1 MAVTRIRNNQ
11 IQDSGI
17 WANAK
22 IIPGSITGTLMSSNL
37 VITSDFVVTGN
48 LFVTGVA
55 SYTTIA
61 STNTF
66 VNDPLIVFNNAFT
79 GTNTRDIGIV
89 MNRGSDASVAFFW
102 DESADEFVFAVTTD
116 DGTTYGNLPFST
128 LSNVRMGNLILN
140 NYENTRVLFAGAAG
154 LVSRSPGFTFASNV
168 LTVGGEITITGAT
181 ATIGTSSAD
190 QDLVLA
196 PNGDGLI
203 DASATNLTNL
213 ADPTEDSDAVTLSY
227 LESSLSSDVTGIVA
241 DNTVIR
247 VIDNGTN
254 AGLFLGNVDNQQVM
268 RSTANSFSLFGQGYA
283 QTTPIFN
290 VTKAG
295 PNANVAT
302 VRGAIVAT
310 GNVMGGYASFAALNN
325 TPIGNVTASGAKFT
339 DIDASGYTNLAGNV
353 SAASGHFGAVTA
365 SGYVNL
371 AGNISAAI
379 MNAGALTATGTTTL
393 AATNVSG
400 FLNSSGNI
408 SAAIGHFGTLTTSGY
423 LNLAGNVSAAIGHF
437 GALTATG
444 TTTLAAT
451 NVSGYLNSSGNISA
465 ATGHF
470 GTLTTSGYLNLSGN
484 LSAAVIHAGAL
495 TATGTTTLAATN
507 VSGFLNSSGNISAAI
522 MNTGALN
529 ATGTSTLG
537 AVNASGYVNLA
548 GNISTPILN
557 AGAVNATGVVTL
569 TNGTNATNP
578 TSGGLIVS
586 GGAGFAQDVY
596 VAGNLYASNL
606 ISTTYSVITV
616 QDPLVFFEANATYPY
631 DYDIG
636 FFSKY
641 IGGYANVTVGTSFFR
656 DDTDHF
662 WKLVS
667 NVTTIAGEQ
676 ISLTG
681 AFFDGLKIG
690 NLDVADSTATTNFA
704 TGAIRSVGGIA
715 SKGQLRAGHGIQGT
729 VIGNISSAAGTFTT
743 ITASGFV
750 NTGGNVSAAILNTGA
765 LNATGTSTLGAVNVS
780 GFLNSSGNI
789 SAAIMKTG
797 ALTATGTS
805 TLGAVNVSGFLNSAG
820 NISAAI
826 LNGGAINS
834 TGFINTTGN
843 VSGAI
848 VNTGALNVSG
858 ITTQTGFL
866 NAAANISTPILNAG
880 AVNSTGFINTT
891 GNVSGAVV
899 NAGALNATGTTTLAA
914 VNGSGFVNLS
924 GNISAAIMN
933 TGALNVSGTSTLGAV
948 NGSGYVNLSGNIS
961 ASNAHFATLSAS
973 GYVNLAGNVSAAIVN
988 GGVINAGTLT
998 ATGNIIGG
1006 LASFAAIN
1014 STPVGNATASS
1025 GAFTTLASS
1034 GLTTFTNAT
1043 DATTLSAASVIAS
1056 GGLAVTANTVL
1067 GRGLVVNSTGA
1078 AGNLHVRGPGVGSSL
1093 VYVDFEKNAMV
1104 VGGAN
1109 LNVQSGVVAKFN
1121 STGAIQVPVGTNA
1134 QRPGASGNA
1143 DVAGLVRF
1151 NTASAALEFYDGSSW
1166 TVAGSEFT
1174 VIASQTFAGNGI
1186 ATGYTMAAS
1195 STTAATIV
1203 AINGIVQ
1210 IPTTAYAVSG
1220 VTLTFTE
1227 APAPGDV
1234 IDTRRLTTTSS
1245 VTSLSS
1251 ADGYAVVDLAT
1262 SPYANISTGTSSAI
1276 TRLSLSGADGDFGL
1290 VNGTPIT
1297 YNQTA
1302 VNAPTGHM
1310 VAIDTFTKGKY
1321 TTAEYT
1327 ISVRNGA
1334 QHVQSMKALLFCDGG
1349 TPGNVILNT
1358 YSDIKSAASLGNIAA
1373 NLQGTTSTLFFI
1385 PANGT
1390 INPNVKVQSTY
1401 IV

>member
-168 LTVGGEITITGAT
+168 LTVGGEITITGAS
-181 ATIGTSSAD
+181 ATIGTTTAD

-196 PNGDGLI
+196 PNGDGMI
-203 DASATNLTNL
+203 DANATNLTNL
-213 ADPTEDSDAVTLSY
+213 ADPTADSDAVTLSY

-339 DIDASGYTNLAGNV
+339 DIDASGYTNLAGNL
-353 SAASGHFGAVTA
+353 SAATAHFGTATA

-379 MNAGALTATGTTTL
+379 
-393 AATNVSG
+393 
-400 FLNSSGNI
+400 
-408 SAAIGHFGTLTTSGY
+408 
-423 LNLAGNVSAAIGHF
+423 
-437 GALTATG
+437 
-444 TTTLAAT
+444 
-451 NVSGYLNSSGNISA
+451 
-465 ATGHF
+465 GHF

-522 MNTGALN
+522 MKTGALT

-586 GGAGFAQDVY
+586 GGAGFAQDVWI
-596 VAGNLYASNL
+596 AGNLYASNV

-704 TGAIRSVGGIA
+704 TGAIRSVGGI
-715 SKGQLRAGHGIQGT
+715 STGGQLRAGHGIQGT

-750 NTGGNVSAAILNTGA
+750 NTGGNVSAAIMNTGA
-765 LNATGTSTLGAVNVS
+765 LNVSGITTLAATNVS

-789 SAAIMKTG
+789 SAA
-797 ALTATGTS
+797 
-805 TLGAVNVSGFLNSAG
+805 VV
-820 NISAAI
+820 
-826 LNGGAINS
+826 NGGAINS
-834 TGFINTTGN
+834 TG
-843 VSGAI
+843 
-848 VNTGALNVSG
+848 L
-858 ITTQTGFL
+858 
-866 NAAANISTPILNAG
+866 
-880 AVNSTGFINTT
+880 INTT

-899 NAGALNATGTTTLAA
+899 NAGALNATGTTTLA
-914 VNGSGFVNLS
+914 VTNVSGFLNSSANV
-924 GNISAAIMN
+924 SAAIMN
-933 TGALNVSGTSTLGAV
+933 TGALNVSGITTQTGFLNAAANISASGMNTATLNV
-948 NGSGYVNLSGNIS
+948 SGITTQTGFLNAAGNIS
-961 ASNAHFATLSAS
+961 AVQVNAK
-973 GYVNLAGNVSAAIVN
+973 
-988 GGVINAGTLT
+988 TLT

-1006 LASFAAIN
+1006 QSSFASIN

-1078 AGNLHVRGPGVGSSL
+1078 AGNLHVRGAGVSNSL

-1104 VGGAN
+1104 FGGAN
-1109 LNVQSGVVAKFN
+1109 LNVQSGVVTKFN

-1151 NTASAALEFYDGSSW
+1151 NTASAALEFYDGSTW

-1174 VIASQTFAGNGI
+1174 VIASQTFTGNGI

-1262 SPYANISTGTSSAI
+1262 SPYANISSGTSSAI

>member
-203 DASATNLTNL
+203 DANATNLTNL
-213 ADPTEDSDAVTLSY
+213 ADPTADSDAVTLSY

-353 SAASGHFGAVTA
+353 SASSAHFGAVTA

-379 MNAGALTATGTTTL
+379 
-393 AATNVSG
+393 
-400 FLNSSGNI
+400 
-408 SAAIGHFGTLTTSGY
+408 
-423 LNLAGNVSAAIGHF
+423 
-437 GALTATG
+437 
-444 TTTLAAT
+444 
-451 NVSGYLNSSGNISA
+451 
-465 ATGHF
+465 GHF

-495 TATGTTTLAATN
+495 TSTGTTTLAATN

-522 MNTGALN
+522 MNAGALN
-529 ATGTSTLG
+529 ATGTTTLG

-569 TNGTNATNP
+569 TDGTNATSP

-681 AFFDGLKIG
+681 AFFDGLKLG

-704 TGAIRSVGGIA
+704 TGAIRSVGGI
-715 SKGQLRAGHGIQGT
+715 STGGQLRAGHGIQGT
-729 VIGNISSAAGTFTT
+729 VIGNISAAAGAFTT
-743 ITASGFV
+743 LSASGYTNLAGNISSPVV
-750 NTGGNVSAAILNTGA
+750 NAGA
-765 LNATGTSTLGAVNVS
+765 LNATGTTTLAATNVS
-780 GFLNSSGNI
+780 GFLNSS
-789 SAAIMKTG
+789 
-797 ALTATGTS
+797 
-805 TLGAVNVSGFLNSAG
+805 G

-834 TGFINTTGN
+834 TG
-843 VSGAI
+843 
-848 VNTGALNVSG
+848 L
-858 ITTQTGFL
+858 
-866 NAAANISTPILNAG
+866 
-880 AVNSTGFINTT
+880 INTT

-933 TGALNVSGTSTLGAV
+933 TGALNVSGITTQTGFLNAAANISASGMNTGALNV
-948 NGSGYVNLSGNIS
+948 SGITTQTGFLNAAGNIS
-961 ASNAHFATLSAS
+961 AVQVNAK
-973 GYVNLAGNVSAAIVN
+973 
-988 GGVINAGTLT
+988 TLT

-1006 LASFAAIN
+1006 QSSFASIN

-1078 AGNLHVRGPGVGSSL
+1078 AGNLHVRGAGVSNSL

-1174 VIASQTFAGNGI
+1174 VIASQTFTGNGI

-1251 ADGYAVVDLAT
+1251 ADGYQVVDLAT

>member
-203 DASATNLTNL
+203 DANATNLTNL

-353 SAASGHFGAVTA
+353 SASSAHFGAVTA

-379 MNAGALTATGTTTL
+379 
-393 AATNVSG
+393 
-400 FLNSSGNI
+400 
-408 SAAIGHFGTLTTSGY
+408 
-423 LNLAGNVSAAIGHF
+423 
-437 GALTATG
+437 
-444 TTTLAAT
+444 
-451 NVSGYLNSSGNISA
+451 
-465 ATGHF
+465 GHF

-495 TATGTTTLAATN
+495 TSTGTTTLAATN

-522 MNTGALN
+522 MNAGALN
-529 ATGTSTLG
+529 ATGTTTLG

-569 TNGTNATNP
+569 TDGTNATSP

-704 TGAIRSVGGIA
+704 TGAIRSVGGI
-715 SKGQLRAGHGIQGT
+715 STGGQLRAGHGIQGT
-729 VIGNISSAAGTFTT
+729 VIGNISAAAGAFTT
-743 ITASGFV
+743 LSASGYTNLAGNISSPVV
-750 NTGGNVSAAILNTGA
+750 NAGA
-765 LNATGTSTLGAVNVS
+765 LNATGTTTLAATNVS
-780 GFLNSSGNI
+780 GFLNSS
-789 SAAIMKTG
+789 
-797 ALTATGTS
+797 
-805 TLGAVNVSGFLNSAG
+805 G

-834 TGFINTTGN
+834 TG
-843 VSGAI
+843 
-848 VNTGALNVSG
+848 L
-858 ITTQTGFL
+858 
-866 NAAANISTPILNAG
+866 
-880 AVNSTGFINTT
+880 INTT

-933 TGALNVSGTSTLGAV
+933 TGALNVSGITTQTGFLNAAANISASGMNTGALNV
-948 NGSGYVNLSGNIS
+948 SGITTQTGFLNAAGNIS
-961 ASNAHFATLSAS
+961 AVQVNAK
-973 GYVNLAGNVSAAIVN
+973 
-988 GGVINAGTLT
+988 TLT

-1006 LASFAAIN
+1006 QSSFASIN

-1078 AGNLHVRGPGVGSSL
+1078 AGNLHVRGAGVSNSL

-1174 VIASQTFAGNGI
+1174 VIASQTFTGNGI

-1251 ADGYAVVDLAT
+1251 ADGYQVVDLAT

>member
-203 DASATNLTNL
+203 DANATNLTNL

-353 SAASGHFGAVTA
+353 SASSAHFGAVTA

-379 MNAGALTATGTTTL
+379 
-393 AATNVSG
+393 
-400 FLNSSGNI
+400 
-408 SAAIGHFGTLTTSGY
+408 
-423 LNLAGNVSAAIGHF
+423 
-437 GALTATG
+437 
-444 TTTLAAT
+444 
-451 NVSGYLNSSGNISA
+451 
-465 ATGHF
+465 GHF

-495 TATGTTTLAATN
+495 TSTGTTTLAATN

-522 MNTGALN
+522 MNAGALN
-529 ATGTSTLG
+529 ATGTTTLG

-569 TNGTNATNP
+569 TDGTNATSP

-681 AFFDGLKIG
+681 AFFDGLKLG

-704 TGAIRSVGGIA
+704 TGAIRSVGGI
-715 SKGQLRAGHGIQGT
+715 STGGQLRAGHGIQGT
-729 VIGNISSAAGTFTT
+729 VIGNISAAAGAFTT
-743 ITASGFV
+743 LSASGYTNLAGNISSPVV
-750 NTGGNVSAAILNTGA
+750 NAGA
-765 LNATGTSTLGAVNVS
+765 LNATGTTTLAATNVS
-780 GFLNSSGNI
+780 GFLNSS
-789 SAAIMKTG
+789 
-797 ALTATGTS
+797 
-805 TLGAVNVSGFLNSAG
+805 G

-834 TGFINTTGN
+834 TG
-843 VSGAI
+843 
-848 VNTGALNVSG
+848 L
-858 ITTQTGFL
+858 
-866 NAAANISTPILNAG
+866 
-880 AVNSTGFINTT
+880 INTT

-933 TGALNVSGTSTLGAV
+933 TGALNVSGITTQTGFLNAAANISASGMNTGALNV
-948 NGSGYVNLSGNIS
+948 SGITTQTGFLNAAGNIS
-961 ASNAHFATLSAS
+961 AVQVNAK
-973 GYVNLAGNVSAAIVN
+973 
-988 GGVINAGTLT
+988 TLT

-1006 LASFAAIN
+1006 QSSFASIN

-1078 AGNLHVRGPGVGSSL
+1078 AGNLHVRGAGVSNSL

-1174 VIASQTFAGNGI
+1174 VIASQTFTGNGI

-1251 ADGYAVVDLAT
+1251 ADGYQVVDLAT

>member
-66 VNDPLIVFNNAFT
+66 VNDPLIVFNNAFS

-203 DASATNLTNL
+203 DANATNVTNL
-213 ADPTEDSDAVTLSY
+213 ADPTADSDAVTLSY

-325 TPIGNVTASGAKFT
+325 TPIGNVTANGAKFT

-353 SAASGHFGAVTA
+353 SASSAHFGAVTA

-379 MNAGALTATGTTTL
+379 
-393 AATNVSG
+393 
-400 FLNSSGNI
+400 
-408 SAAIGHFGTLTTSGY
+408 
-423 LNLAGNVSAAIGHF
+423 
-437 GALTATG
+437 
-444 TTTLAAT
+444 
-451 NVSGYLNSSGNISA
+451 
-465 ATGHF
+465 GHF

-495 TATGTTTLAATN
+495 TSTGTTTLAATN

-522 MNTGALN
+522 MNAGALN
-529 ATGTSTLG
+529 ATGTTTLG

-569 TNGTNATNP
+569 TDGTNATSP

-681 AFFDGLKIG
+681 AFFDGLKLG

-704 TGAIRSVGGIA
+704 TGAIRSVGGI
-715 SKGQLRAGHGIQGT
+715 STGGQLRAGHGIQGT
-729 VIGNISSAAGTFTT
+729 VIGNISAAAGAFTT
-743 ITASGFV
+743 LSASGYTNLAGNISSPVV
-750 NTGGNVSAAILNTGA
+750 NAGA
-765 LNATGTSTLGAVNVS
+765 LNATGTTTLAATNVS
-780 GFLNSSGNI
+780 GFLNSS
-789 SAAIMKTG
+789 
-797 ALTATGTS
+797 
-805 TLGAVNVSGFLNSAG
+805 G

-834 TGFINTTGN
+834 TG
-843 VSGAI
+843 
-848 VNTGALNVSG
+848 L
-858 ITTQTGFL
+858 
-866 NAAANISTPILNAG
+866 
-880 AVNSTGFINTT
+880 INTT

-933 TGALNVSGTSTLGAV
+933 TGALNVSGITTQTGFLNAAANISASGMNTGALNV
-948 NGSGYVNLSGNIS
+948 SGITTQTGFLNAAGNIS
-961 ASNAHFATLSAS
+961 AVQVNAK
-973 GYVNLAGNVSAAIVN
+973 
-988 GGVINAGTLT
+988 TLT

-1006 LASFAAIN
+1006 QSSFASIN

-1078 AGNLHVRGPGVGSSL
+1078 AGNLHVRGAGVSNSL

-1151 NTASAALEFYDGSSW
+1151 NTASSALEFYDGSSW

-1262 SPYANISTGTSSAI
+1262 APYANISTGTSSAI

>member
-365 SGYVNL
+365 SGYV
-371 AGNISAAI
+371 
-379 MNAGALTATGTTTL
+379 
-393 AATNVSG
+393 
-400 FLNSSGNI
+400 
-408 SAAIGHFGTLTTSGY
+408 
-423 LNLAGNVSAAIGHF
+423 NLAGNVSAAIGHF

-1078 AGNLHVRGPGVGSSL
+1078 AGNLHVRGAGVSNSL

-1174 VIASQTFAGNGI
+1174 VIASQTFTGNGI

-1234 IDTRRLTTTSS
+1234 IDTRRLTTCYFS
-1245 VTSLSS
+1245 VC
-1251 ADGYAVVDLAT
+1251 
-1262 SPYANISTGTSSAI
+1262 
-1276 TRLSLSGADGDFGL
+1276 
-1290 VNGTPIT
+1290 
-1297 YNQTA
+1297 
-1302 VNAPTGHM
+1302 
-1310 VAIDTFTKGKY
+1310 KY
-1321 TTAEYT
+1321 FN
-1327 ISVRNGA
+1327 RN
-1334 QHVQSMKALLFCDGG
+1334 K
-1349 TPGNVILNT
+1349 
-1358 YSDIKSAASLGNIAA
+1358 
-1373 NLQGTTSTLFFI
+1373 
-1385 PANGT
+1385 
-1390 INPNVKVQSTY
+1390 
-1401 IV
+1401 

>member
-1 MAVTRIRNNQ
+1 M
-11 IQDSGI
+11 
-17 WANAK
+17 
-22 IIPGSITGTLMSSNL
+22 
-37 VITSDFVVTGN
+37 
-48 LFVTGVA
+48 
-55 SYTTIA
+55 
-61 STNTF
+61 
-66 VNDPLIVFNNAFT
+66 
-79 GTNTRDIGIV
+79 
-89 MNRGSDASVAFFW
+89 
-102 DESADEFVFAVTTD
+102 
-116 DGTTYGNLPFST
+116 
-128 LSNVRMGNLILN
+128 
-140 NYENTRVLFAGAAG
+140 
-154 LVSRSPGFTFASNV
+154 
-168 LTVGGEITITGAT
+168 
-181 ATIGTSSAD
+181 
-190 QDLVLA
+190 
-196 PNGDGLI
+196 
-203 DASATNLTNL
+203 
-213 ADPTEDSDAVTLSY
+213 
-227 LESSLSSDVTGIVA
+227 
-241 DNTVIR
+241 
-247 VIDNGTN
+247 
-254 AGLFLGNVDNQQVM
+254 
-268 RSTANSFSLFGQGYA
+268 
-283 QTTPIFN
+283 
-290 VTKAG
+290 
-295 PNANVAT
+295 
-302 VRGAIVAT
+302 
-310 GNVMGGYASFAALNN
+310 
-325 TPIGNVTASGAKFT
+325 
-339 DIDASGYTNLAGNV
+339 
-353 SAASGHFGAVTA
+353 
-365 SGYVNL
+365 
-371 AGNISAAI
+371 
-379 MNAGALTATGTTTL
+379 
-393 AATNVSG
+393 
-400 FLNSSGNI
+400 
-408 SAAIGHFGTLTTSGY
+408 
-423 LNLAGNVSAAIGHF
+423 
-437 GALTATG
+437 
-444 TTTLAAT
+444 
-451 NVSGYLNSSGNISA
+451 
-465 ATGHF
+465 
-470 GTLTTSGYLNLSGN
+470 
-484 LSAAVIHAGAL
+484 
-495 TATGTTTLAATN
+495 
-507 VSGFLNSSGNISAAI
+507 
-522 MNTGALN
+522 
-529 ATGTSTLG
+529 
-537 AVNASGYVNLA
+537 
-548 GNISTPILN
+548 
-557 AGAVNATGVVTL
+557 
-569 TNGTNATNP
+569 
-578 TSGGLIVS
+578 
-586 GGAGFAQDVY
+586 
-596 VAGNLYASNL
+596 
-606 ISTTYSVITV
+606 
-616 QDPLVFFEANATYPY
+616 
-631 DYDIG
+631 
-636 FFSKY
+636 
-641 IGGYANVTVGTSFFR
+641 
-656 DDTDHF
+656 
-662 WKLVS
+662 
-667 NVTTIAGEQ
+667 
-676 ISLTG
+676 
-681 AFFDGLKIG
+681 
-690 NLDVADSTATTNFA
+690 
-704 TGAIRSVGGIA
+704 
-715 SKGQLRAGHGIQGT
+715 
-729 VIGNISSAAGTFTT
+729 
-743 ITASGFV
+743 
-750 NTGGNVSAAILNTGA
+750 
-765 LNATGTSTLGAVNVS
+765 
-780 GFLNSSGNI
+780 
-789 SAAIMKTG
+789 
-797 ALTATGTS
+797 
-805 TLGAVNVSGFLNSAG
+805 
-820 NISAAI
+820 
-826 LNGGAINS
+826 
-834 TGFINTTGN
+834 
-843 VSGAI
+843 
-848 VNTGALNVSG
+848 
-858 ITTQTGFL
+858 
-866 NAAANISTPILNAG
+866 TPILNAG

-1151 NTASAALEFYDGSSW
+1151 NTASSALEFYDGSSW

-1174 VIASQTFAGNGI
+1174 VIASQTFTGNGI

>member
-203 DASATNLTNL
+203 DANATNLTNL

-353 SAASGHFGAVTA
+353 SASSAHFGAVTA

-379 MNAGALTATGTTTL
+379 
-393 AATNVSG
+393 
-400 FLNSSGNI
+400 
-408 SAAIGHFGTLTTSGY
+408 
-423 LNLAGNVSAAIGHF
+423 
-437 GALTATG
+437 
-444 TTTLAAT
+444 
-451 NVSGYLNSSGNISA
+451 
-465 ATGHF
+465 GHF

-495 TATGTTTLAATN
+495 TSTGTTTLAATN

-522 MNTGALN
+522 MNAGALN
-529 ATGTSTLG
+529 ATGTTTLG

-569 TNGTNATNP
+569 TDGTNATSP

-681 AFFDGLKIG
+681 AFFDGLKLG

-704 TGAIRSVGGIA
+704 TGAIRSVGGI
-715 SKGQLRAGHGIQGT
+715 STGGQLRAGHGIQGT
-729 VIGNISSAAGTFTT
+729 VIGNISAAAGAFTT
-743 ITASGFV
+743 LSASGYTNLAGNISSPVV
-750 NTGGNVSAAILNTGA
+750 NAGA
-765 LNATGTSTLGAVNVS
+765 LNATGTTTLAATNVS

-789 SAAIMKTG
+789 SAA
-797 ALTATGTS
+797 
-805 TLGAVNVSGFLNSAG
+805 V
-820 NISAAI
+820 

-834 TGFINTTGN
+834 TG
-843 VSGAI
+843 
-848 VNTGALNVSG
+848 L
-858 ITTQTGFL
+858 
-866 NAAANISTPILNAG
+866 
-880 AVNSTGFINTT
+880 INTT

-933 TGALNVSGTSTLGAV
+933 TGALNVSGITTQTGFLNAAANISASGMNTGALNV
-948 NGSGYVNLSGNIS
+948 SGITTQTGFLNAAGNIS
-961 ASNAHFATLSAS
+961 AVQVNAK
-973 GYVNLAGNVSAAIVN
+973 
-988 GGVINAGTLT
+988 TLT

-1006 LASFAAIN
+1006 QSSFASIN

-1078 AGNLHVRGPGVGSSL
+1078 AGNLHVRGAGVSNSL

-1174 VIASQTFAGNGI
+1174 VIASQTFTGNGI

-1251 ADGYAVVDLAT
+1251 ADGYQVVDLAT

>member
-168 LTVGGEITITGAT
+168 LTVGGEITITGAS
-181 ATIGTSSAD
+181 ATIGTTTAD

-196 PNGDGLI
+196 PNGDGMI
-203 DASATNLTNL
+203 DANATNLTNL
-213 ADPTEDSDAVTLSY
+213 ADPTADSDAVTLSY

-353 SAASGHFGAVTA
+353 SAATAHFGTATA

-371 AGNISAAI
+371 AGNLSAAI
-379 MNAGALTATGTTTL
+379 
-393 AATNVSG
+393 
-400 FLNSSGNI
+400 
-408 SAAIGHFGTLTTSGY
+408 
-423 LNLAGNVSAAIGHF
+423 
-437 GALTATG
+437 
-444 TTTLAAT
+444 
-451 NVSGYLNSSGNISA
+451 
-465 ATGHF
+465 GHF

-522 MNTGALN
+522 MKTGALT

-569 TNGTNATNP
+569 TNSTNATNP

-586 GGAGFAQDVY
+586 GGAGFAQDVWI
-596 VAGNLYASNL
+596 AGNLYASNV

-690 NLDVADSTATTNFA
+690 NLDVNDSTATTNFA
-704 TGAIRSVGGIA
+704 TGAIRSVGGI
-715 SKGQLRAGHGIQGT
+715 STGGQLRAGHGIQGT
-729 VIGNISSAAGTFTT
+729 VIGNISAAAGTFTT

-750 NTGGNVSAAILNTGA
+750 NTGGNVSAAIMNTGA
-765 LNATGTSTLGAVNVS
+765 LNVSGITTLAATNVS

-789 SAAIMKTG
+789 SAA
-797 ALTATGTS
+797 
-805 TLGAVNVSGFLNSAG
+805 VV
-820 NISAAI
+820 
-826 LNGGAINS
+826 NGGAINS
-834 TGFINTTGN
+834 TG
-843 VSGAI
+843 
-848 VNTGALNVSG
+848 L
-858 ITTQTGFL
+858 
-866 NAAANISTPILNAG
+866 
-880 AVNSTGFINTT
+880 INTT

-899 NAGALNATGTTTLAA
+899 NAGALNATGTTTLA
-914 VNGSGFVNLS
+914 VTNVSGFLNSSANV
-924 GNISAAIMN
+924 SAAIMN
-933 TGALNVSGTSTLGAV
+933 TGALNVSGITTQTGFLNAAANISASGMNTATLNV
-948 NGSGYVNLSGNIS
+948 SGITTQTGFLNAAGNIS
-961 ASNAHFATLSAS
+961 AVQVNAK
-973 GYVNLAGNVSAAIVN
+973 
-988 GGVINAGTLT
+988 TLT

-1006 LASFAAIN
+1006 QSSFASIN

-1078 AGNLHVRGPGVGSSL
+1078 AGNLHVRGAGVSNSL

-1109 LNVQSGVVAKFN
+1109 LNVQSGVVTKFN

-1151 NTASAALEFYDGSSW
+1151 NTASAALEFYDGSTW

-1251 ADGYAVVDLAT
+1251 ADGYQVVDLAT
-1262 SPYANISTGTSSAI
+1262 SPYANISSGTSSAI